1 MEMHQQVEEIV
12 QSITDIELTEPT
24 NYAVVLINDDRTPM
38 DFVVHVLERVFHL
51 DHDNSVNVM
60 MKIHEDGEGAAGVYT
75 FEIAEQKGL
84 ETTVLARTEG
94 YPLKVRLDPQ

>member
-1 MEMHQQVEEIV
+1 MHQQVEEIV

>member
-1 MEMHQQVEEIV
+1 MHQQVEEIV

-38 DFVVHVLERVFHL
+38 HFVVHVLERVFHL